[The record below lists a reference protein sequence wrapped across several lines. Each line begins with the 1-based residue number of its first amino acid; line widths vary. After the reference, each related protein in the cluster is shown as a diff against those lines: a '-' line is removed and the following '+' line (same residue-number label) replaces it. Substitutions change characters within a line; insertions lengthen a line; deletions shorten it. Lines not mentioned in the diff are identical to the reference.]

1 MAAELLSD
9 VEIRN
14 TKPTDKPRKLSDG
27 NGLILLVHPNGS
39 KYFQLRFTLHGKE
52 KMLQLGSYPNM
63 GLADAR
69 EAAKAARQL
78 VASGIDP
85 VQNKRIENAKK
96 AASAA
101 TTFQSVAEQWLA
113 IKQPDLAP
121 TSHRK
126 IIQTFNVNVYPRFGS
141 LPISDIRA
149 LTVRDAMQAM
159 EQRGALQ
166 LMEKCRSWI
175 RNVFAFA
182 LAEEMIKH
190 NPIPEKDLLLKKH
203 RGESHPR
210 LKNREDA
217 GQFLRNLFEYS
228 GRAETRLAIWL
239 QLLAA
244 TRPSELRLAEWVEF
258 DLDKGLWTI
267 PLDRMKSRKHMTEPH
282 VVTLSLQAMAALKEL
297 HSLTSYSNLLF
308 PSLISS
314 AKPISDMTL
323 SKALRTIWP
332 NYRIVPHGFRHFFST
347 MANEHG
353 QFRPDVIEAALA
365 HKDANAI
372 RSVYNRATYIDERR
386 KLAQWWGD
394 ELEAMR
400 AGGKV
405 LTFKKG
411 KV

>member
-14 TKPTDKPRKLSDG
+14 AKPTDKLRKLSDG

-52 KMLQLGSYPNM
+52 KVLQLGVYPNM

-69 EAAKAARQL
+69 GAAKAARQL
-78 VASGIDP
+78 VAGGIDP

-126 IIQTFNVNVYPRFGS
+126 IIQTFNVNVYPRFGN

-239 QLLAA
+239 QLLVA
-244 TRPSELRLAEWVEF
+244 TRPSELRLAEWTEF

-267 PLDRMKSRKHMTEPH
+267 PLERMKSRKHMTEPH
-282 VVTLSLQAMAALKEL
+282 VVTLSLQAMGALKEL
-297 HSLTSYSNLLF
+297 YSLTSYSKLLL
-308 PSLISS
+308 PSLINST
-314 AKPISDMTL
+314 KPISDMTL
-323 SKALRTIWP
+323 SKALRSIWP

-353 QFRPDVIEAALA
+353 QFRHDVIEAALA
-365 HKDANAI
+365 HKDSNAI
-372 RSVYNRATYIDERR
+372 RATYNRATYINERR
-386 KLAQWWGD
+386 ELAQWWGG

-400 AGGKV
+400 DEGKV
-405 LTFKKG
+405 LTFKITIP
-411 KV
+411 

>member
-14 TKPTDKPRKLSDG
+14 AKPTDKLRKLSDG

-52 KMLQLGSYPNM
+52 KVLQLGVYPNM

-69 EAAKAARQL
+69 GAAKAARQL
-78 VASGIDP
+78 VAGGIDP

-126 IIQTFNVNVYPRFGS
+126 IIQTFNVNVYPRFGN

-239 QLLAA
+239 QLLVA
-244 TRPSELRLAEWVEF
+244 TRPSELRLAEWTEF

-267 PLDRMKSRKHMTEPH
+267 PLERMKSRKHMTEPH
-282 VVTLSLQAMAALKEL
+282 VVTLSLQAMGALKEL
-297 HSLTSYSNLLF
+297 YSLTSYSKLLL
-308 PSLISS
+308 PSLINST
-314 AKPISDMTL
+314 KPISDMTL
-323 SKALRTIWP
+323 SKALRSIWP

-353 QFRPDVIEAALA
+353 QFRHDVIEAALA
-365 HKDANAI
+365 HKDSNAI
-372 RSVYNRATYIDERR
+372 RATYNRATYINERR
-386 KLAQWWGD
+386 ELAQWWGG

-400 AGGKV
+400 DEGKV
-405 LTFKKG
+405 LTFKRTIP
-411 KV
+411 

>member
-96 AASAA
+96 AVSAA
-101 TTFQSVAEQWLA
+101 TTFQAVAEQWLA

-126 IIQTFNVNVYPRFGS
+126 IIQTFNVNVYPRFGN

-239 QLLAA
+239 QLLVA
-244 TRPSELRLAEWVEF
+244 TRPSELRLAEWTEF

-267 PLDRMKSRKHMTEPH
+267 PLERMKSRKHMTEPH
-282 VVTLSLQAMAALKEL
+282 VVTLSLQAMGALKEL
-297 HSLTSYSNLLF
+297 YSLTSYSKLLL
-308 PSLISS
+308 PSLINST
-314 AKPISDMTL
+314 KPISDMTL
-323 SKALRTIWP
+323 SKALRSIWP

-353 QFRPDVIEAALA
+353 QFRHDVIEAALA
-365 HKDANAI
+365 HKDSNAI
-372 RSVYNRATYIDERR
+372 RATYNRATYINERR
-386 KLAQWWGD
+386 ELAQWWGG

-400 AGGKV
+400 DEGKV
-405 LTFKKG
+405 LTFKITIP
-411 KV
+411 